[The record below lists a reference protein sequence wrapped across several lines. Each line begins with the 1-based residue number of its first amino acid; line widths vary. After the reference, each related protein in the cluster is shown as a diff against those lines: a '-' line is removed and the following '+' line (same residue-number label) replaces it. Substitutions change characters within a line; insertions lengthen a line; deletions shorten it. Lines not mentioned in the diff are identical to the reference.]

1 MYIML
6 KLQLVCCPVSLY
18 PDEITP
24 GLIDIMESDPRI
36 CRYLD
41 MPIQHSH
48 DAILKQM
55 RRKTNLAQIEDTIET
70 LRRRLPG
77 IHIRTSLMAG
87 FPGETEEQFEHLLNF
102 VKKQKLENVGVFQ
115 YSDEKLAYS
124 SRLLNHVPEE
134 VKEERY
140 NRLMEAQLE
149 IVRERNQQMV
159 DDKKQLEVVVE
170 GLQDGNIVGRYYG
183 QCPDIDGQVIVQGN
197 SRVFPGER
205 YMVELTGFDE
215 YDLVGKVL

>member
-1 MYIML
+1 
-6 KLQLVCCPVSLY
+6 
-18 PDEITP
+18 
-24 GLIDIMESDPRI
+24 MESDPRI

-41 MPIQHSH
+41 MPIQHSC
-48 DAILKQM
+48 DGMLQAM
-55 RRKTNLAQIEDTIET
+55 RRKTNLAEIEDTIET

-77 IHIRTSLMAG
+77 IHIRTSLMVG
-87 FPGETEEQFEHLLNF
+87 FPGETEDHFEHLLNF
-102 VKKQKLENVGVFQ
+102 VKKHKLENVGVFK

-124 SRLLNHVPEE
+124 SKLPDHVSEE

-159 DDKKQLEVVVE
+159 DEKKKLEVVVE
-170 GLQDGNIVGRYYG
+170 ALIDGNIVGRYYG
-183 QCPDIDGQVIVQGN
+183 QCPDIDGQVILQGN
-197 SRVFPGER
+197 SRVVPGAR

-215 YDLVGKVL
+215 YDLVGKVLYTV